1 MRKLRH
7 RSLNGISKVTHII
20 VVDPRFE
27 PNQHLN
33 LVPESMVLTIMLHYT
48 VYSRNNHQEMEIA
61 KKIICNVKGNYK
73 FIMCRLNEK
82 YIDPM

>member
-1 MRKLRH
+1 
-7 RSLNGISKVTHII
+7 
-20 VVDPRFE
+20 
-27 PNQHLN
+27 
-33 LVPESMVLTIMLHYT
+33 MLHYT

-82 YIDPM
+82 YIDPMWRNLEGHKNKYAQMKKHCLFLDKT